1 MVKRFLTPDEMEDRK
16 SQGEEGGW
24 DIENGDTLITT
35 YSPDGEII
43 EEQIEVDM
51 DIKWMGI
58 TREQFQAFVDVQLS
72 GVTNMMDTRT
82 VAKETD
88 GVLTKEDVRN
98 IIIHYNTLL
107 TQYPD
112 IKETVYAQG

>member
-16 SQGEEGGW
+16 SQDEEGGW
-24 DIENGDTLITT
+24 EMDSGDTLITT
-35 YSPDGEII
+35 YSPNGGII
-43 EEQIEVDM
+43 EEQIEVNDM
-51 DIKWMGI
+51 DI

-72 GVTNMMDTRT
+72 GVTNMIDTRR
-82 VAKETD
+82 VAEETD
-88 GVLTKEDVRN
+88 GVLTKNDVRN
-98 IIIHYNTLL
+98 IITHYNTLL